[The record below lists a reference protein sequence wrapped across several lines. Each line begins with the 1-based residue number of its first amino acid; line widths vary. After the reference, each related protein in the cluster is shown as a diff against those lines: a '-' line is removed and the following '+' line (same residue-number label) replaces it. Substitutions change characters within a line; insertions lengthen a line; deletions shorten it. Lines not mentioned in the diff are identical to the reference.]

1 MALTIKLISDHRELV
16 GDDCV
21 REFHEQG
28 GTIGRSLKNDWILP
42 DPDRFISGRH
52 ATIDF
57 RGGMYY
63 LADTSTNGVFMN
75 DEEEPIGKGNPRR
88 LFNGDRLRMGDFEF
102 EVHVEQGESIT
113 VPLDAD
119 TPLVDMAD
127 MQQFV
132 EEDLPESGVDLLD
145 EQEITGDDEF
155 QSLMFGSGPKKTAP
169 KPEPQAAPE
178 PQPQPQPKPEPK
190 PQPQPQLQSKPKPKS
205 KWKPKPKPRP
215 RSAPAPV
222 RTEGAAAQAG
232 TGQHKYPAHEIT
244 AEDLFDS
251 FLDGLGVSRVDLH
264 PSLDRAEAMLTAG
277 MVLREFVD
285 GMVKM
290 LASRTNLK
298 GTFALEQTML
308 LPRHNNPMKFSDNPN
323 ELVKQLL
330 IGGGGEYLGARDAVR
345 EVNQDLLNHQDAF
358 LDAMTSA
365 FGEFA
370 DRFDPDELQN
380 KFERSLEGAKVLGF
394 LKKSKYWEL
403 YREFYPVM
411 TEKGDNLLPQMFR
424 DEFVRAYEGQ
434 VAEYERQSREGA
446 VGGGRGRSPA
456 NDDLLEDGLL
466 ATRKLPPR
474 VVGDDSGNA

>member
-1 MALTIKLISDHRELV
+1 MALTIKITSDHRELV
-16 GDDCV
+16 RDGGIYA
-21 REFHEQG
+21 FHEQG
-28 GTIGRSLKNDWILP
+28 GTIGRSLQNDWILP

-63 LADTSTNGVFMN
+63 LADVSTNGVFMN

-88 LFNGDRLRMGDFEF
+88 LFDGDRMRMGDFEF
-102 EVHVEQGESIT
+102 VVRIEQGESIS

-119 TPLVDMAD
+119 TPLVDAAD
-127 MQQFV
+127 VQQFV
-132 EEDLPESGVDLLD
+132 EEDVLVSGVDLLD
-145 EQEITGDDEF
+145 AQEITGDDEF
-155 QSLMFGSGPKKTAP
+155 QRLMFGSGPKKAEA
-169 KPEPQAAPE
+169 KPE
-178 PQPQPQPKPEPK
+178 PKPEPK
-190 PQPQPQLQSKPKPKS
+190 AAPNPESELARKLRSKPKS
-205 KWKPKPKPRP
+205 KFKRKSQPTPNPR
-215 RSAPAPV
+215 
-222 RTEGAAAQAG
+222 RTASPLHDERGADPQAA
-232 TGQHKYPAHEIT
+232 GQIRYPAHEIT

-264 PSLDRAEAMLTAG
+264 PSLDKAEAMLTAG

-290 LASRTNLK
+290 LASRANLK

-365 FGEFA
+365 FGAFA

-380 KFERSLEGAKVLGF
+380 RFDGSLEGAKVLGF

-403 YREFYPVM
+403 YREFYAVM
-411 TEKGDNLLPQMFR
+411 SVKGDNNLPQMFR
-424 DEFVRAYEGQ
+424 DEFVKAYEEQ
-434 VAEYERQSREGA
+434 VAEYERQSHVGA
-446 VGGGRGRSPA
+446 AGGGQGRGQA
-456 NDDLLEDGLL
+456 IDDFIEEELL
-466 ATRKLPPR
+466 ATRKLQPR
-474 VVGDDSGNA
+474 ARVADAVGDDSGIA